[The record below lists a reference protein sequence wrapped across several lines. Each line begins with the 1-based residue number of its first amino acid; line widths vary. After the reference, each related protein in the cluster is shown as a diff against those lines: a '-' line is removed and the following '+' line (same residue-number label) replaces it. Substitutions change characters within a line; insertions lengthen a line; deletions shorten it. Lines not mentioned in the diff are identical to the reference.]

1 MKKNY
6 LTLLMLSI
14 SLAGYSQVGIGTK
27 KPSKASV
34 LHMEAN
40 EDKGVLF
47 PKVKLTDLKTFLS
60 SSDPTESTKSENIG
74 LTVFNTLDSDQVS
87 IGYYYWDGSEW
98 VKIEDVKSVGDA
110 INSLAYNISETV
122 VSTGI
127 KFQNKEILTFV
138 GNVFIQDGN
147 SETKGVLIPKTVDE
161 NSIEIFT
168 LKLYDQKNNII
179 NVGLTDINVSS
190 AKRLINFSLGF
201 GGFYTTLP
209 EGNYNVVVEF
219 TAKK

>member
-1 MKKNY
+1 MKKKY
-6 LTLLMLSI
+6 ITLLMLSI

-34 LHMEAN
+34 LHMEADGN
-40 EDKGVLF
+40 KGVLF
-47 PKVKLTDLKTFLS
+47 PKVKLTDLNTFLNS
-60 SSDPTESTKSENIG
+60 SELAESSKSENIG
-74 LTVFNTLDSDQVS
+74 LTVFNTFSS
-87 IGYYYWDGSEW
+87 GEISMGYYYWSGNEW
-98 VKIEDVKSVGDA
+98 IKVEDTKSIDDA
-110 INSLAYNISETV
+110 INSLTYNISEDV

-127 KFQNKEILTFV
+127 KFQDKDILTFV

-147 SETKGVLIPKTVDE
+147 SETKGVLLPRSVEAND
-161 NSIEIFT
+161 IEIFT
-168 LKLYDQKNNII
+168 LKLFDQNNNVI
-179 NVGLTDINVSS
+179 NIGLTDINVSIS
-190 AKRLINFSLGF
+190 KRLINFSLGF